1 MKLEESFSAGGENRK
16 SLVELLDSTNK
27 FLQSPARQS
36 LVTEIGIDK
45 NRYSFKDSDAHSF
58 AVELIDFLIH
68 GGHHSALNHL
78 LDYLDKENPGEKDK
92 ISHLR
97 SILEPIDPYVLE
109 EHYKQVVDALIK
121 GQLVIFLGADVN
133 LCDRQQKEKW
143 DPTSQ
148 FPPID
153 LEVAEYLSEQYR
165 RLLYSERELVDIS
178 CPNPTFQGRG
188 LDSLP
193 EGCPLRNLEHITQF
207 IDDTFGSMNL
217 YESLDNIFK
226 GKKYLPNKL
235 HQSIAFLPKALRQ
248 IKSTSSV
255 LIITTNYDETLE
267 LALSQKQERFDSL
280 YYIAKGEGHGKF
292 KHIFPSGKSEV
303 IERPEEYISEIKQN
317 AILLKLYGTGHLVLT
332 QDQIE
337 DYPSD
342 FLKKL
347 PIRLQNKLKRS
358 NILFIG
364 CNLKKRKDRSI
375 VRRIWKELGDRQQGT
390 TNWWVI
396 QQELKDR
403 ESWENKYT
411 SILINQ
417 SFGDYIDGL
426 NQQLCL
432 CLASKK
438 EV

>member
-1 MKLEESFSAGGENRK
+1 MKLEESFRADRENRR

-27 FLQSPARQS
+27 FSQPSARQS
-36 LVTEIGIDK
+36 LVTEIGIAQ
-45 NRYSFKDSDAHSF
+45 NRYPFRDSDAHVF
-58 AVELIDFLIH
+58 AVELIDFLIQ
-68 GGHHSALNHL
+68 GGHHSALNRL
-78 LDYLDKENPGEKDK
+78 LDYLDKEIPGKKDK
-92 ISHLR
+92 ISQLR
-97 SILEPIDPYVLE
+97 SILEPIDPCELE
-109 EHYKQVVDALIK
+109 EHYKQVVDALMK
-121 GQLVIFLGADVN
+121 GQLVVFLGADVN

-143 DPTSQ
+143 DPTSH

-153 LEVAEYLSEQYR
+153 LEVAGYLSEQYR
-165 RLLYSERELVDIS
+165 RLLDRERELVDIS
-178 CPNPTFQGRG
+178 CPNPVFQGRG
-188 LDSLP
+188 IDSLP
-193 EGCPLRNLEHITQF
+193 EGCPLKNLQHITQF

-217 YESLDNIFK
+217 YESLGDIFK

-235 HQSIAFLPKALRQ
+235 HQFIPTLPKALRHL
-248 IKSTSSV
+248 KSTSPV

-267 LALSQKQERFDSL
+267 LALSQKQEKFDSL
-280 YYIAKGEGHGKF
+280 YYIAKGEDHGKF
-292 KHIFPSGKSEV
+292 RHILPSGESKV
-303 IERPEEYISEIKQN
+303 IDRPETYISELKQN

-342 FLKKL
+342 FLRKL

-364 CNLKKRKDRSI
+364 CNLKERKDRSI
-375 VRRIWKELGDRQQGT
+375 VRRIWKELGDHQQGT

-403 ESWENKYT
+403 ESWENKYS
-411 SILINQ
+411 SILVNQ
-417 SFGDYIDGL
+417 PFGDYIDGL
-426 NQQLCL
+426 NQQLCS

-438 EV
+438 AV